1 LERAETKAMAYVAL
15 RQDGDEGASVHE
27 HAIHFDS
34 PKPLKYFLFV
44 LRSFGAPFAQ
54 PIKPAALKTS

>member
-1 LERAETKAMAYVAL
+1 MTYVAL
-15 RQDGDEGASVHE
+15 RQDGNEGTSVHE

-34 PKPLKYFLFV
+34 PKPLKYFLLV

>member
-1 LERAETKAMAYVAL
+1 MTYVAL
-15 RQDGDEGASVHE
+15 RQDGDEGAGVHE